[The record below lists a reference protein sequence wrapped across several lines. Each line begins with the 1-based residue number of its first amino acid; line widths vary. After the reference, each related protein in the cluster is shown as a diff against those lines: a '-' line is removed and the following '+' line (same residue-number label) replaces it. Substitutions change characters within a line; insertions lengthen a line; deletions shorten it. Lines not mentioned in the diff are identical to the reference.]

1 MLPFLNVTNKRDLI
15 RWFNFI
21 NTWVGLSSYL
31 YFLENNFA
39 IEIFTANDTIAILI
53 ASPNISGTID
63 IGGKVGAGI
72 LNIKWILNSK
82 LHQTLYKS
90 LPSW

>member
-1 MLPFLNVTNKRDLI
+1 M
-15 RWFNFI
+15 
-21 NTWVGLSSYL
+21 

-53 ASPNISGTID
+53 ASLNMSGTID

-72 LNIKWILNSK
+72 LNIKRILSSKISSNS
-82 LHQTLYKS
+82 
-90 LPSW
+90 

>member
-21 NTWVGLSSYL
+21 NTWFGLSSYL